1 MGGMTA
7 TAFEQR
13 VQQAVEALDG
23 WMGEDVARAELAA
36 DIYEEVAR
44 RAPVEL
50 GCLAKLPRREGLDL
64 WIRLTC
70 LGRSAGL
77 HMVGSVVAAH
87 ERSAMRRAVRR
98 VQSSTRNIERY
109 TSVRGREARQLAS
122 QVQSYG

>member
-1 MGGMTA
+1 MTA

-50 GCLAKLPRREGLDL
+50 WDAWPSF
-64 WIRLTC
+64 
-70 LGRSAGL
+70 LGGRDSICGSA
-77 HMVGSVVAAH
+77 
-87 ERSAMRRAVRR
+87 
-98 VQSSTRNIERY
+98 
-109 TSVRGREARQLAS
+109 
-122 QVQSYG
+122 